1 MQFGKLKRRE
11 FITLLGGAA
20 ASWPLA
26 ARAQQPAMPVIGFL
40 NGQSLT
46 TFAHLVVA
54 FRTGLAETGF
64 VEGRNLKIEFRWA
77 EGNFDQLPLLAADLL
92 QRPVNLIVAAG
103 GAHVIAKA
111 ATSSVP
117 IVFTTPGEPVSEG
130 LVKALNRPGGNATGV
145 SLFSTTLEAKRFEL
159 LVELTPTA
167 KTIALLF
174 DPNFWTANLT
184 LPEVQTAAASLNK
197 KLRVLPINNDAELD
211 ATLASMSRTEF
222 DAVTI
227 SSGPFFYSRREKI
240 VAMTDRLAIPAI
252 FDARES
258 VEIGG
263 LMAYGEN
270 IRDFFRRAAL
280 YVDKILKGAK
290 PTDLPIEQPARFF
303 LTINLNTAK
312 ALGLEIPPTL
322 LARADEVIE

>member
-1 MQFGKLKRRE
+1 MRRRD
-11 FITLLGGAA
+11 FIAGIAGSAA
-20 ASWPLA
+20 AGSLA
-26 ARAQQPAMPVIGFL
+26 AQAQQPSMPVIGFL
-40 NGQSLT
+40 NGQSPSA
-46 TFAHLVVA
+46 FAHLVAA

-64 VEGRNLKIEFRWA
+64 LEGRNLKIEFRWA
-77 EGNFDQLPLLAADLL
+77 EGKFDQLPLLAADLL
-92 QRPVNLIVAAG
+92 QRPVNLMVATG

-130 LVKALNRPGGNATGV
+130 LVKSLNRPGGNATGV
-145 SLFSTTLEAKRFEL
+145 SLFSTTLEAKRFEML
-159 LVELTPTA
+159 IELMPTA
-167 KTIALLF
+167 RTIALLF

-184 LPEVQTAAASLNK
+184 LPEVQRAAASLNK
-197 KLRVLPINNDAELD
+197 KLRVLPTNNDAELD

-222 DAVTI
+222 DALTI

-240 VAMTDRLAIPAI
+240 VAMADRLAIPAI

-263 LMAYGEN
+263 LMAYGASVPDGY
-270 IRDFFRRAAL
+270 RWVGTYAGR
-280 YVDKILKGAK
+280 ILKGERPA
-290 PTDLPIEQPARFF
+290 DLPVVQPTKFE
-303 LTINLNTAK
+303 LVINLKTAK